1 VLCFCGCSFEELKE
15 ELHGWPVAATWR
27 KIVKLMVWRW
37 LPPKGCIYIYIFKT
51 LKLGIKLQ
59 LELLITK
66 LA

>member
-1 VLCFCGCSFEELKE
+1 MLCFGGCSFEELKE

-37 LPPKGCIYIYIFKT
+37 LPPYIYIYIFKT
-51 LKLGIKLQ
+51 LKLGLQLQ

-66 LA
+66 LT